1 MFTFMMLAFVI
12 LCSQLF
18 GNNVSGKSTIV
29 MISLTKSQELQ
40 ISFKNSFE
48 FLSNKQSLE
57 K

>member
-1 MFTFMMLAFVI
+1 MFTFMMLAFAI

-18 GNNVSGKSTIV
+18 GNNVSGKSHIV
-29 MISLTKSQELQ
+29 MISLTKSQELK

>member
-48 FLSNKQSLE
+48 FLSGKQSLE

>member
-29 MISLTKSQELQ
+29 MISLTKSQELK